1 MDSKAMTNED
11 IRAVSACFS
20 TVGTYD
26 SFSPISDGHINRTYT
41 LNYQTPAGRKRYV
54 LQAVNTTVFT
64 KPVELIENISRVTDF
79 LRKKIRAEGG
89 DPARETLRLVEAK
102 DGKLYVENEGG
113 FWRLYDFIEG
123 AVAYQ
128 TVERPVL
135 FENAAR
141 AFGKFQRL
149 LSDYPAATL
158 HETIPHFHDTPKR
171 FRDFHAALEA
181 DVAGRRKTAEKEIA
195 FYLAQEPISGTITN
209 EIARGNIPLRV
220 THNDTKLNNIMM
232 DEKTDQAVCVIDL
245 DTVMPGS
252 ALYDFGD
259 SIRFGASSGA
269 EDEQDVDKIFMRLD
283 LFQSYTAGYLEEA
296 KTALTEA
303 EIARLPMSAILMTL
317 ECGVRFLT
325 DYLNGDTYF
334 QTGYPTHN
342 LVRCRTQAKLV
353 ADMLQKQDQMAQ
365 IVSDICKQ

>member
-1 MDSKAMTNED
+1 MDSRAMTNED
-11 IRAVSACFS
+11 IRAVADAFC
-20 TVGTYD
+20 TEGQYD
-26 SFSPISDGHINRTYT
+26 TFSPISDGHINRTYALT
-41 LNYQTPAGRKRYV
+41 FHTPHGRKRYV
-54 LQAVNTTVFT
+54 LQAVNTAVFT
-64 KPVELIENISRVTDF
+64 EPVLLIENIRNVTDF
-79 LRKKIRAEGG
+79 LREKIRAQGG
-89 DPARETLRLVEAK
+89 DPARETLQLVAAK
-102 DGKLYVENEGG
+102 DGKWYMENKGG
-113 FWRLYDFIEG
+113 FWRMYHYIEG

-128 TVERPVL
+128 TVERPAL
-135 FENAAR
+135 FQNAAR

-171 FRDFHAALEA
+171 FRDFQQALEKNA
-181 DVAGRRKTAEKEIA
+181 AKRCDTAEKEIA
-195 FYLAQEPISGTITN
+195 FYLSHQSIAGTITD
-209 EIARGNIPLRV
+209 EIAKGNIPLRV

-269 EDEQDVDKIFMRLD
+269 EDEQDVDQIYMRMD
-283 LFQSYTAGYLEEA
+283 LFESYTKGYLEEA
-296 KTALTEA
+296 KTALTPA
-303 EIARLPMSAILMTL
+303 EIDGLPMSAVIMTL
-317 ECGVRFLT
+317 ECGLRFLT

-334 QTGYPTHN
+334 QTDYPTHN

-353 ADMLQKQDQMAQ
+353 EDMLQKQDQMHR
-365 IVSDICKQ
+365 IVRQAAKG

>member
-1 MDSKAMTNED
+1 M
-11 IRAVSACFS
+11 
-20 TVGTYD
+20 
-26 SFSPISDGHINRTYT
+26 
-41 LNYQTPAGRKRYV
+41 
-54 LQAVNTTVFT
+54 
-64 KPVELIENISRVTDF
+64 
-79 LRKKIRAEGG
+79 
-89 DPARETLRLVEAK
+89 
-102 DGKLYVENEGG
+102 
-113 FWRLYDFIEG
+113 
-123 AVAYQ
+123 
-128 TVERPVL
+128 
-135 FENAAR
+135 
-141 AFGKFQRL
+141 
-149 LSDYPAATL
+149 
-158 HETIPHFHDTPKR
+158 
-171 FRDFHAALEA
+171 
-181 DVAGRRKTAEKEIA
+181 
-195 FYLAQEPISGTITN
+195 
-209 EIARGNIPLRV
+209 

>member
-1 MDSKAMTNED
+1 MTNED

-26 SFSPISDGHINRTYT
+26 SFSPIFDGHINRTYT

-79 LRKKIRAEGG
+79 LREKIRAEGG

-181 DVAGRRKTAEKEIA
+181 DVAGRRNTAEKEIA
-195 FYLAQEPISGTITN
+195 FYLAQEPISGTITD

-303 EIARLPMSAILMTL
+303 EIALLPMSAILMTL

-365 IVSDICKQ
+365 IVSDICNQ